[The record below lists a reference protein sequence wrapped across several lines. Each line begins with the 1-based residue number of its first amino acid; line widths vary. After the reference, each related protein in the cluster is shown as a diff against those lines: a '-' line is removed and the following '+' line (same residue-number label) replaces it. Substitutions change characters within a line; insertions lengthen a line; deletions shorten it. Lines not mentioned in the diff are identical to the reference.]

1 MDVEQTTNTDN
12 PVGPSVVVVQDF
24 THVNQSQKREESPSK
39 AKKFLQQLCVGL
51 VLVAA
56 VGIGVEVAASD
67 FLKSRSHVPILR
79 CTWFWDT
86 VLERFLF
93 RCTLALYLPHP

>member
-24 THVNQSQKREESPSK
+24 THVNQPQKREESPSK

-56 VGIGVEVAASD
+56 VGIGVESGFGNNSAGSDDWSPDTAA
-67 FLKSRSHVPILR
+67 
-79 CTWFWDT
+79 
-86 VLERFLF
+86 EQ
-93 RCTLALYLPHP
+93 LAEGLLQRISAS